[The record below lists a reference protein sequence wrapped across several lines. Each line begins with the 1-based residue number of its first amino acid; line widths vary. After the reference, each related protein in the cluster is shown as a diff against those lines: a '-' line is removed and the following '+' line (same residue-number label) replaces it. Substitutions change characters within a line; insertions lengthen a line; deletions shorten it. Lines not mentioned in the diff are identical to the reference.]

1 MSTKPHK
8 TGNGALMRRFLP
20 YLIKY
25 KGVLFF
31 DLFCAALTTLC
42 DIALPTIMRT
52 LTNTVSAAA
61 LTVDTVLRM
70 AALYF
75 VLRIID
81 GAASYFMSGI
91 GHIMGV
97 HIETDMRRDAFD
109 HLLRLDH
116 TYYNNTKVGQI
127 MGRITNDLFDVT
139 EFAHHCPE
147 EFFIAGIKIV
157 ASFVILCQASIPL
170 TLIVFACV
178 PLMGVVSVKL
188 NHKLRERF
196 RQQRFQIGELNATI
210 EDSLLGQRVV
220 KAFAAEDLEREKFE
234 QGNREFEKIKT
245 LGYHAMAAFNTS
257 TRMFDGL
264 MYFVVIL
271 AGGLSLVYGA
281 ISAGDLVAY
290 VLYVSTLIATIRRIV
305 EFAEQFQRGMT
316 GIERFA
322 EIMDTPIAI
331 ADKPD
336 AKPLEVKQ
344 GGIEFKDVSFEY
356 PDDHNQVLHHVNL
369 TIRPGESLA
378 LVGPSGGGKTTL
390 CNLIPRFYDVTGG
403 TVLVD
408 GQDVRDV
415 QLHSLR
421 QAIGVVQQ
429 DVYLFSG
436 TVAENI
442 AYGRPGATRA
452 EIEEAAR
459 LAGADGFVRALK
471 NGYDTYVGERGVKLS
486 GGQKQRLAIARVF
499 LKNPPILLL
508 DEATSALDNESE
520 ILVGQS
526 LDKLAKGRTTLT
538 IAHRL
543 TTIKNADRILV
554 DPFCGSGTFPI
565 EAAMMAANIAPGL
578 NREFISEEWTNLI
591 SKQLWYDVI
600 EEANDMVHTDIKVDI
615 QGYDIDADVVKAARE
630 NAKRAGV
637 DHLIHFQQRA
647 VADMHHPKKYGFIIS
662 NPPYGERLEEKEN
675 LPELYRQIGEMYR
688 GLDAWSMYLITSYE
702 QAQQYIGRKADKNR
716 KIYNG
721 MLKTY
726 FYQFLGPKP
735 PKRRNNEESH

>member
-1 MSTKPHK
+1 MPNNERK
-8 TGNGALMRRFLP
+8 TGNGALMRRFMP
-20 YLIKY
+20 YLAKY
-25 KGVLFF
+25 KGVLCF

-42 DIALPTIMRT
+42 DIILPKIMST
-52 LTNTVSAAA
+52 LTNSVGSLTAA
-61 LTVDTVLRM
+61 LVLKL
-70 AALYF
+70 AALYL

-81 GAASYFMSGI
+81 AAAQYFMSSI

-147 EFFIAGIKIV
+147 EFFIAGIKIA
-157 ASFVILCQASIPL
+157 ASFVILCQSSVLL
-170 TLIVFACV
+170 TLVVFACV

-188 NHKLRERF
+188 NQKLRARF
-196 RQQRFQIGELNATI
+196 REQRFQIGELNATI

-234 QGNREFEKIKT
+234 QGNRTFEEIKT
-245 LGYHAMAAFNTS
+245 KGYYAMAAFNTS
-257 TRMFDGL
+257 TRLFDGM
-264 MYFVVIL
+264 MYLVVIL
-271 AGGLSLVYGA
+271 AGGLFLVYGT
-281 ISAGDLVAY
+281 ITPGDLVAY

-331 ADKPD
+331 ADAPD
-336 AKPLEVKQ
+336 ARELQVTQ
-344 GGIEFKDVSFEY
+344 GGIELRDVSFEY
-356 PDDHNQVLHHVNL
+356 PDDHNKVLRHVNL
-369 TIRPGESLA
+369 TIHPGESLA

-403 TVLVD
+403 SILID
-408 GQDVRDV
+408 GQDVRSV
-415 QLHSLR
+415 TLHSLR
-421 QAIGVVQQ
+421 SAIGVVQQ

-452 EIEEAAR
+452 EVEEAAR
-459 LAGADGFVRALK
+459 MAGADEFVRALK

-486 GGQKQRLAIARVF
+486 GGQKQRISIARVF
-499 LKNPPILLL
+499 LKNPRILLL

-526 LDKLAKGRTTLT
+526 LDKLAVGRTTLT

-543 TTIKNADRILV
+543 TTIQNADRILV
-554 DPFCGSGTFPI
+554 LGMDG
-565 EAAMMAANIAPGL
+565 
-578 NREFISEEWTNLI
+578 
-591 SKQLWYDVI
+591 I
-600 EEANDMVHTDIKVDI
+600 EEEGSHAELL
-615 QGYDIDADVVKAARE
+615 AR
-630 NAKRAGV
+630 KG
-637 DHLIHFQQRA
+637 I
-647 VADMHHPKKYGFIIS
+647 Y
-662 NPPYGERLEEKEN
+662 YRLWN
-675 LPELYRQIGEMYR
+675 
-688 GLDAWSMYLITSYE
+688 GLVSGQTL
-702 QAQQYIGRKADKNR
+702 
-716 KIYNG
+716 
-721 MLKTY
+721 
-726 FYQFLGPKP
+726 
-735 PKRRNNEESH
+735 